1 MGVDPRGVTPTLYC
15 EYFFQPFLGGFWI
28 DILLSYVQVYHRS
41 NRFYSAFVLGIAL
54 DFLSLEGIVSLV
66 FVHAPFSCSDDSDA
80 DEPLQRLLA
89 SLIPD
94 VHTCVLAIGNH
105 RVSQLR

>member
-1 MGVDPRGVTPTLYC
+1 MLYC
-15 EYFFQPFLGGFWI
+15 EYFFQFFLDVFWI
-28 DILLSYVQVYHRS
+28 DILLSYVQAYHRS

-54 DFLSLEGIVSLV
+54 DFLSLEGIVFLV
-66 FVHAPFSCSDDSDA
+66 CFVHDLSIYSDDYDA

-89 SLIPD
+89 SLILG
-94 VHTCVLAIGNH
+94 VHTYVLAIGNH